1 MKQDNCAMLDTAQ
14 AIVDKFAS
22 FGIQLKLQDIIVGAT
37 VTRYVFSVLSP
48 QTRMIEFRKYVD
60 DIMYCAQTCQD
71 VMIEAPLD
79 GQDTIGIDIPNKER
93 RTVSLN
99 DLLERPEYKNASG
112 DLVFAIGE
120 EVTGKAVVADLT
132 KLPHV
137 LVAGTTGSGKTVVLN
152 NLIVSLAHRYSP
164 DYVRFILFDPK
175 FVELSRYNGLPHM
188 LTREAV
194 TSVRDALASMDYL
207 IGEMERRYNLFRQD
221 NVACIRDYNKAA
233 EAKSQPRLPYLVF
246 VVDELTDM
254 MAISK
259 SEFEAKLMRLAQK
272 ARAAGIHIVLAT
284 QRSDVK
290 VITGT
295 VRANIPCRIALKV
308 FSAYDSQTVINRAGA
323 EKLIGM
329 GDMLLD
335 WSISDD
341 YKRVQGAYISNSE
354 VRLFL
359 ENAKQKYAASFDPT
373 VSDAI
378 FVSRR
383 VPDNEEHS
391 PDNQLDDVN
400 ALDKE
405 LYFDCKKALR
415 YWLEQNDGQASM
427 ASLQRGIG
435 VGFTRAGRIMDALQR
450 AGYVETPAED
460 VYKYRSP
467 LKVLVK
473 LDELDD
479 LFPDIDD
486 VDK

>member
-1 MKQDNCAMLDTAQ
+1 MIKKEQDNCAMLDTAQ
-14 AIVDKFAS
+14 AIVDKLAM

-48 QTRMIEFRKYVD
+48 QTRMSEFRKYVD

-79 GQDTIGIDIPNKER
+79 GQSAIGIDIPNKER
-93 RTVSLN
+93 RAVLLN

-112 DLVFAIGE
+112 DLMFAIGE
-120 EVTGKAVVADLT
+120 EITGKAVVADLT

-152 NLIVSLAHRYSP
+152 NLIISLAHRYSP

-194 TSVRDALASMDYL
+194 TSVRDALAAMDYL
-207 IGEMERRYNLFRQD
+207 IDEMERRYNLFRQD
-221 NVACIRDYNKAA
+221 HVACIRDYNKAA

-246 VVDELTDM
+246 VVDELADM

-308 FSAYDSQTVINRAGA
+308 FSSYDSQMVIDCAGA
-323 EKLIGM
+323 EKLIGR
-329 GDMLLD
+329 GDMLLFN
-335 WSISDD
+335 WSSSDEK
-341 YKRVQGAYISNSE
+341 KRVQGAYVTNSE
-354 VRLFL
+354 VGLFL
-359 ENAKQKYAASFDPT
+359 ENAKKKYTASFDSA
-373 VSDAI
+373 VRDAI
-378 FVSRR
+378 FVLRR
-383 VPDNEEHS
+383 LPDTKEHS
-391 PDNQLDDVN
+391 HDKLLDDVN

-479 LFPDIDD
+479 LFPDED
-486 VDK
+486 

>member
-22 FGIQLKLQDIIVGAT
+22 VGIQLKLQDIIVGAT
-37 VTRYVFSVLSP
+37 VTRYVFDVLSP
-48 QTRMIEFRKYVD
+48 QTRMSEFRKYVD

-79 GQDTIGIDIPNKER
+79 GQAAIGIDIPNKER
-93 RTVSLN
+93 RLVLLN

-152 NLIVSLAHRYSP
+152 NLIISLAHRYSP
-164 DYVRFILFDPK
+164 DYVRFVLFDPK
-175 FVELSRYNGLPHM
+175 YVELSRYNGLPHM

-194 TSVRDALASMDYL
+194 TSVRDALAAMDYL
-207 IGEMERRYNLFRQD
+207 IDEMERRYNLFRQD
-221 NVACIRDYNKAA
+221 HVACIRDYNKAA

-246 VVDELTDM
+246 VVDELADM
-254 MAISK
+254 MAVSK
-259 SEFEAKLMRLAQK
+259 SEFETKLMRLAQK

-284 QRSDVK
+284 QRTDIK

-335 WSISDD
+335 WSSSDD

-354 VRLFL
+354 VGLFL
-359 ENAKQKYAASFDPT
+359 ENAKQKYAASFDPA

-378 FVSRR
+378 FVLRR
-383 VPDNEEHS
+383 LPDTEEHS

-405 LYFDCKKALR
+405 LFFDCKKALR
-415 YWLEQNDGQASM
+415 YWLEHNDGKASM

-450 AGYVETPAED
+450 AGYVETPTED

-479 LFPDIDD
+479 LFPDED
-486 VDK
+486 